1 MPSPDTN
8 HFTPFGARVSAP
20 PQIRLKGPSPMAQ
33 HIAHR
38 VFLGSVVT
46 AILSVSL
53 CAGLAAV
60 RLVEMER
67 QLELAARV

>member
-33 HIAHR
+33 HIARRIHMMT
-38 VFLGSVVT
+38 L
-46 AILSVSL
+46 
-53 CAGLAAV
+53 LAAV
-60 RLVEMER
+60 LSLAGAACMLTAYLVALDRQIEMAEG
-67 QLELAARV
+67 V